1 LTLKLET
8 TLLPCALLEATMQSD
23 KGLRG
28 RKIGFL
34 GGGNMAEAL
43 IRGLLHSS
51 SVTADQLRASDVK
64 GERLTVLRERHAIE
78 TMEDNDAL
86 ARWADVLVIAVKPQ
100 IVDRI
105 LAPLGAGLGPNDV
118 VISIA
123 AGIPIDAL
131 EARLPDG
138 ARVIRSMPNTA
149 AIALASATAISAGSH
164 ATHEDMEIA
173 RTLFQAVGRVVVLDE
188 TLLDAV
194 TGLSGSGPAYIM
206 LIIEALADGGVK
218 VGLGR
223 DVALLLAA
231 QTVYGAAKLQLE
243 TGEHPGRLK
252 DMVTSPGGTAIAG
265 LHTLEA
271 GGLRRTLIDAVE
283 TASNRSAELG
293 AQMAQKLRR

>member
-1 LTLKLET
+1 
-8 TLLPCALLEATMQSD
+8 MQSEE
-23 KGLRG
+23 GRLRG

-51 SVTADQLRASDVK
+51 SVTADQIRASDLK
-64 GERLTVLRERHAIE
+64 GERLAFLHERYGIE
-78 TMEDNDAL
+78 TTNDNDVL
-86 ARWADVLVIAVKPQ
+86 CRWADVLVIAVKPQ

-105 LAPLGAGLGPNDV
+105 LTPLSTGLGQGDL

-123 AGIPIDAL
+123 AGVPIDAI
-131 EARLPDG
+131 ETRLPEG
-138 ARVIRSMPNTA
+138 SRVIRTMPNTA
-149 AIALASATAISAGSH
+149 AIALAGATAIAAGSH
-164 ATHEDMEIA
+164 ATDEDVEIA
-173 RTLFQAVGRVVVLDE
+173 RTLFEAVGRVVVLDE

-194 TGLSGSGPAYIM
+194 TGLSGSGPAYVM
-206 LIIEALADGGVK
+206 LMIEALADGGVK

-223 DVALLLAA
+223 DAALLLAA

-283 TASNRSAELG
+283 AASNRSAELG
-293 AQMAQKLRR
+293 AQMAQKLRRS